1 MDIRGDSDELLLF
14 ALQALF
20 REYTSARAA
29 QVMARVAATAGFC
42 FWRESDLTAAGCGG
56 SESSKHGS

>member
-42 FWRESDLTAAGCGG
+42 FLARN
-56 SESSKHGS
+56 

>member
-1 MDIRGDSDELLLF
+1 MSRHLDIRGDSDELLLF

-29 QVMARVAATAGFC
+29 QVMARVTAPAGFC
-42 FWRESDLTAAGCGG
+42 FWREIDLTLRTLWGV
-56 SESSKHGS
+56 